1 MAENQRTPGGG
12 TPPGTPRW
20 VKVFMIVFIALV
32 LLVIVLHILGF
43 GFGGHGTGNN
53 TGILFRGLVEY
64 SWVLK
69 VTVMQI

>member
-32 LLVIVLHILGF
+32 LLVVVLHLLGF
-43 GFGGHGTGNN
+43 GFGGHGTGDN
-53 TGILFRGLVEY
+53 GGMLARGLFEY
-64 SWVLK
+64 LWVLRDN
-69 VTVMQI
+69 VEFI